1 MDETERKAAAFDQIL
16 AIYHGLEVD
25 DAGSD
30 WVQGSEYDNVVT
42 RYLGIPTWFN
52 GLDEEN

>member
-1 MDETERKAAAFDQIL
+1 MDEIERKVAAFDQIL
-16 AIYHGLEVD
+16 AIYQGLEVD
-25 DAGSD
+25 DPDSD

-42 RYLGIPTWFN
+42 RYLGIRTWFN